1 MQNNLT
7 HLVQVFGQITDPRS
21 KKGTY
26 LPCSGIL
33 ALTFPGLLA
42 EKKLLPPQAK
52 TVPKTTRIP
61 NLNQER
67 FMHTSWWTCLRTC
80 RRTGEKPLLL
90 FFSKIANLPHAGCR
104 IKRHA
109 G

>member
-26 LPCSGIL
+26 QSCSGIL

-42 EKKLLPPQAK
+42 EKNYFPHICRWAK
-52 TVPKTTRIP
+52 NHIRPV
-61 NLNQER
+61 L
-67 FMHTSWWTCLRTC
+67 
-80 RRTGEKPLLL
+80 
-90 FFSKIANLPHAGCR
+90 
-104 IKRHA
+104 
-109 G
+109 